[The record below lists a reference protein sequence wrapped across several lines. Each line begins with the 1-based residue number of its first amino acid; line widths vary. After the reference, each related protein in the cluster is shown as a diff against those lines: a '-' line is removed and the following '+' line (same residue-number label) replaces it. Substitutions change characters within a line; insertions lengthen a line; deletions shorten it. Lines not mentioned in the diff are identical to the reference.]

1 VNLFQRD
8 QGRRARRPSTARSLF
23 ARSQIEEGAPRV
35 FDFHARLV
43 PGGAD
48 RLLAAMDAAG
58 IDRAAVS
65 AGGLIGLE
73 ALSVQITHGGR
84 AEAPAGNAAVAD
96 QCRRSGGRLLP
107 FYFADPRRDVDAY
120 RKEAELFR
128 GLEISPAVHGFRL
141 DEPAVAELLLIA
153 AAMRHPVYVVT
164 TGRPGCRPADLAR
177 LAFEFSQ
184 VTLVW
189 GHCGHTG
196 LEIAGLAELA
206 PRPNVVAE
214 LSGCLTVTASMAI
227 ERFGAGRVLFGT
239 EFPLQHPGVEL
250 AKCAALGLGPADQES
265 LLWTNACRL
274 LGEDTTW

>member
-1 VNLFQRD
+1 VTL
-8 QGRRARRPSTARSLF
+8 
-23 ARSQIEEGAPRV
+23 

-43 PGGAD
+43 PGGGD
-48 RLLAAMDAAG
+48 RLLRAMDAAG

-65 AGGLIGLE
+65 AGGVIGLD

-84 AEAPAGNAAVAD
+84 AETPVDNAAVAD
-96 QCRRSGGRLLP
+96 RCERSGGRLLP

-164 TGRPGCRPADLAR
+164 TGRAGCRPADLAR
-177 LAFEFSQ
+177 LAFEFPQ
-184 VTLVW
+184 ATLVW

-206 PRPNVVAE
+206 PRANVTAE
-214 LSGCLTVTASMAI
+214 LSGCLTVTARTAI
-227 ERFGAGRVLFGT
+227 ERLGIERVLFGT
-239 EFPLQHPGVEL
+239 EFPLQHPAVEL
-250 AKCAALGLGPADQES
+250 AKCAALGLEPADRER
-265 LLWTNACRL
+265 LLWSNACRL

>member
-1 VNLFQRD
+1 V
-8 QGRRARRPSTARSLF
+8 S
-23 ARSQIEEGAPRV
+23 V

-43 PGGAD
+43 PGGGD
-48 RLLAAMDAAG
+48 RLLRAMDRSG

-65 AGGLIGLE
+65 AGGLIGLDQ
-73 ALSVQITHGGR
+73 LSTQITYGGR
-84 AEAPAGNAAVAD
+84 VEASADNAAVVQA
-96 QCRRSGGRLLP
+96 CERSGGRLLP

-120 RKEAELFR
+120 RKEAEHFR

-141 DEPAVAELLLIA
+141 DEPAVAELVLIA

-164 TGRPGCRPADLAR
+164 TGRPGCRPAVLSR

-184 VTLVW
+184 VTFVW

-214 LSGCLTVTASMAI
+214 LSGCLTVTAHTAI
-227 ERFGAGRVLFGT
+227 ERLGAARVLFGT
-239 EFPLQHPGVEL
+239 EFPLQHPAVEL
-250 AKCAALGLGPADQES
+250 AKCAALGLDPADRDRV
-265 LLWTNACRL
+265 LWTNACRL
-274 LGEDTTW
+274 MGEDTTW